1 MLRSFGAAVLAAF
14 ALTAATWVAPVST
27 VQAAELAQAALS
39 PAATSLKPLATAPV
53 PAAPSTVASVAT
65 ATPAVEVRTADIQPD
80 DEIVYPTLAA
90 AVAAQDVTESE
101 DEALRCLATTI
112 YFESKGEPLA
122 GQLAVAQVVL
132 NRVASGRFGQ
142 GVCGVVLKR
151 GQFGFIRG
159 GRLPAVNTAKATY
172 RTALAVAKVA
182 MAEAWDGGEAER
194 ALYFNSRPMAGLTRI
209 ASIGNHLFYR

>member
-1 MLRSFGAAVLAAF
+1 MLRSFGAAALAAL
-14 ALTAATWVAPVST
+14 ALTAASWIAPVST
-27 VQAAELAQAALS
+27 AKAAELAQVALS
-39 PAATSLKPLATAPV
+39 PAATSLKPLASAPV
-53 PAAPSTVASVAT
+53 PAALPAAASIETET
-65 ATPAVEVRTADIQPD
+65 AEVRTAAIQPD
-80 DEIVYPTLAA
+80 DQIVYPTLAA

-151 GQFGFIRG
+151 GQFGFVRG
-159 GRLPAVNTAKATY
+159 GRLPAVNPSTAPY
-172 RTALAVAKVA
+172 RTALAIAKVA

-194 ALYFNSRPMAGLTRI
+194 ALYFNSRPMSGLTRI
-209 ASIGNHLFYR
+209 AAIGNHLFYR